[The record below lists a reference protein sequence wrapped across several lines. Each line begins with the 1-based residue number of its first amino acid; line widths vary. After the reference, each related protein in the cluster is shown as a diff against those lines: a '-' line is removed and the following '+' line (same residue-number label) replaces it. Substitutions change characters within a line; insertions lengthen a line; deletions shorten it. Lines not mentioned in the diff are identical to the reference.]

1 LSKRLA
7 DSDLA
12 VIGLTGIGPIRKISG
27 KYPYWTGFCRIGP
40 MKVFILY

>member
-1 LSKRLA
+1 LQLSKRLA

-12 VIGLTGIGPIRKISG
+12 VIGLPGIGQYG